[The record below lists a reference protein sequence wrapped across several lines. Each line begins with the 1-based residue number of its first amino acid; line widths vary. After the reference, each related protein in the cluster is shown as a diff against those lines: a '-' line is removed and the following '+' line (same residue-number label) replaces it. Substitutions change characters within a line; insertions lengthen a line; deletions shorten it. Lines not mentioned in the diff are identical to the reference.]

1 MPKKSTQSKPS
12 RAEQAS
18 GEGLPSTDL
27 FSFEE
32 LMHLDHAMY
41 YHNLKRLD
49 FFHRLC
55 LKDTK
60 TRSGKTPTK
69 EQIELARKDSQDCEK
84 LLMKI
89 RELRKENAALRR
101 DSSGPSL

>member
-1 MPKKSTQSKPS
+1 MSPNPTKNVV
-12 RAEQAS
+12 EVAS
-18 GEGLPSTDL
+18 HDL
-27 FSFEE
+27 FSSEE

-49 FFHRLC
+49 FFHWLC

-60 TRSGKTPTK
+60 TKSGKTPTK
-69 EQIELARKDSQDCEK
+69 EEIDLARKDSQDCEK

-89 RELRKENAALRR
+89 RELRKENTLLT
-101 DSSGPSL
+101 DP